1 MRADRKKSY
10 APNAKRSTL
19 HTMSSAR
26 VVITGLGAVSPLG
39 LTVGDMWG
47 GLCSG
52 RCGISEITAFDPVGF
67 SCKLA
72 GQVPDYRIQQYVPKT
87 YRKAVKL
94 MSRDIELAVIAAN
107 EALTDSGLI
116 TKGIDPENVNIDP
129 TRVAINL
136 GAGLISCDLVELAPA
151 VAASTTDGKFDI
163 RKWGKEGLELVTPLW
178 LLKYLPNMLACH
190 IGIIHDIQ
198 GPSNSITCAE
208 ASAHLAIGEASQIIA
223 RGGSDI
229 ALAGG
234 AEAKVNPIVMIRQCL
249 LQRATSENNNAPASS
264 CRPFDADA
272 KGAVFG
278 EGAGVLI
285 LENLKNAKRRD
296 AKIYAEVAGVGQS
309 NNINPAYE
317 HLEPDGKGIQ
327 IAIEKAMADAQ
338 IEAEDLD
345 LIVPHG
351 TGIAAD
357 DLAEAGAIEAALGEA
372 ATKVAVWPT
381 KSMLSNT
388 GAASGAL
395 DVIAAVC
402 AMADGTIPAARNCDR
417 KADGCNLNIV
427 KHQKQANIRYA
438 LCSSYTYGGQTAAV
452 VLKNFDGKTVN

>member
-1 MRADRKKSY
+1 
-10 APNAKRSTL
+10 
-19 HTMSSAR
+19 MSSTR
-26 VVITGLGAVSPLG
+26 VVITGLGVVSPLG
-39 LTVGDMWG
+39 LTVKQMWE
-47 GLCSG
+47 GLCAG
-52 RCGISEITAFDPVGF
+52 RCGIGKITAFDPVGF

-72 GQVPDYRIQQYVPKT
+72 GQVPDYKIQQYVPRS

-94 MSRDIELAVIAAN
+94 MSRDIELAVMAAN
-107 EALTDSGLI
+107 EALTGSGLI
-116 TKGIDPENVNIDP
+116 TKGIDPEKVNVDP
-129 TRVAINL
+129 ERVAINL

-151 VAASTTDGKFDI
+151 AAASVADGKFDI
-163 RKWGKEGLELVTPLW
+163 RKWGEEGLELVTPLW

-190 IGIIHDIQ
+190 IGIIHDIE
-198 GPSNSITCAE
+198 GPSNTITCAE
-208 ASAHLAIGEASQIIA
+208 ASAHLAIGEAAQIIA
-223 RGGSDI
+223 RGDSDI

-249 LQRATSENNNAPASS
+249 LQRATIENNDAPAFS

-272 KGAVFG
+272 KGSVLG
-278 EGAGVLI
+278 EGAGVVI
-285 LENLKNAKRRD
+285 LENLENAKRRD

-309 NNINPAYE
+309 NSINPVYE
-317 HLEPDGKGIQ
+317 RLEPDGKGIQ
-327 IAIEKAMADAQ
+327 IAIERAIADAQ
-338 IEAEDLD
+338 IEPEDLD

-357 DLAEAGAIEAALGEA
+357 DLAEATAIEAALGKA

-402 AMADGTIPAARNCDR
+402 AMANGRIPAARNCNR
-417 KADGCNLNIV
+417 KANGCNLNIV
-427 KHQKQANIRYA
+427 KQPLETNIRYA
-438 LCSSYTYGGQTAAV
+438 LCCSYTYGGQTAAV
-452 VLKNFDGKTVN
+452 VLKSFGDEATN